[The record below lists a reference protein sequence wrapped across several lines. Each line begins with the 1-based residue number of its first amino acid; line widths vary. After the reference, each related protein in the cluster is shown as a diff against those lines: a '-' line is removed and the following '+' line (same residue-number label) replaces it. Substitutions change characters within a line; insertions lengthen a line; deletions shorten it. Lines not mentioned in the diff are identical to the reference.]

1 MYMNEIVINVYEA
14 VPVLTKMLNVSGFAK
29 KFLKKSGNWL
39 YSKYK
44 KSEFYSVVPGF
55 NANDIALIESALKS
69 ASEYCSER
77 MLKLP
82 SECNDPDIY
91 AAYIVKEVKELR
103 SVISMVYICDNYCS
117 FKLITMQMKIRGNFR
132 GNGKPMRF
140 NDRDINE
147 INTGIKAVADML
159 SRIKLTL

>member
-1 MYMNEIVINVYEA
+1 MYMENVIMNVYEA
-14 VPVLTKMLNVSGFAK
+14 VPVLTKMLNMSGFAK

-39 YSKYK
+39 YSKYE

-55 NANDIALIESALKS
+55 NANDVALIESALKS
-69 ASEYCSER
+69 VSGYCSER

-91 AAYIVKEVKELR
+91 AAYIVKVVKELR

-117 FKLITMQMKIRGNFR
+117 FKPRTMQAKIRGDVR

-140 NDRDINE
+140 SDGDVNE
-147 INTGIKAVADML
+147 INAGIKSVTDML
-159 SRIKLTL
+159 SCIKLAL